1 MIYEVLIG
9 IIIII
14 CLLLIFAYGISG
26 SKHASVCFESNCF
39 DVSLPLTSEER
50 SRGLMFV
57 EHLDDDKGMLFVF
70 DRSGIYPFWMKNTLI
85 PLDII
90 WIDSNSS
97 VVFISR
103 DTQPCESMT
112 CDSISPEK
120 QASYVLEI
128 NAGISYR
135 IGLEVGDKMII
146 EYME

>member
-1 MIYEVLIG
+1 MRYVVLTG

-26 SKHASVCFESNCF
+26 NKQARVCFESNCF
-39 DVSLPLTSEER
+39 DVSLALTPEER

-57 EHLDDDKGMLFVF
+57 EHLDDDRGMLFVF

-90 WIDSNSS
+90 WLDSDSS

-103 DTQPCESMT
+103 DTQPCISST
-112 CDSISPEK
+112 CDSTNPEK

-128 NAGISYR
+128 NAGISDR
-135 IGLEVGDKMII
+135 MNIDIGDKMT
-146 EYME
+146 MVLD